1 MNTFTPELQQWAAEV
16 IEKITPI
23 AEEINLAYYPLQ
35 SEAKMNPELLIIGL
49 NPGSQGEYKEQK
61 TNDKW
66 EFKDGK
72 MTTERLLKGNPTYAE
87 KDTWPIFK
95 GMKNI
100 AFIRESIESNN
111 YCFINYI
118 FFGTKGIKDF
128 TSISNDREIEEI
140 CIEFTKKF
148 IEIIKPKH
156 IIVLG
161 LKGMESISKI
171 EKTLLKGKSERL
183 LVQGADLFGKQVLA
197 ISHPSYAM
205 SAAEYEA
212 IDTNIKEFY
221 EGKPLTS
228 FPFKPNV
235 TTIDVDKLNN
245 LLAGALNF
253 KLRGKDTQ
261 VYEAQVKGVGDDIL
275 DFRIDLR
282 KPPVYLSFRSLGPK
296 ELKNKEVYK
305 NTFKEPFSLEV
316 NAWFVE
322 KFLNNYPQE
331 KEIEQEIAD
340 DLLSL
345 LKAIKAQQ

>member
-1 MNTFTPELQQWAAEV
+1 MNTFTPELQQWASEV

-61 TNDKW
+61 TKDKW

-72 MTTERLLKGNPTYAE
+72 MSTERLLKGNPTYAE

-128 TSISNDREIEEI
+128 TSISNHREIEEI

-161 LKGMESISKI
+161 LEGIESISKI
-171 EKTLLKGKSERL
+171 EKTLLKGKSKRL
-183 LVQGADLFGKQVLA
+183 LVQGGDLFGKQILG
-197 ISHPSYAM
+197 ISHPSYAV

-221 EGKPLTS
+221 EGKPLTF

-245 LLAGALNF
+245 LLAGSLNF

-261 VYEAQVKGVGDDIL
+261 VYEAQEKGAGDDVL

-282 KPPVYLSFRSLGPK
+282 KPPVYLSFRSLGSK

-345 LKAIKAQQ
+345 LKAIKVQQ

>member
-1 MNTFTPELQQWAAEV
+1 L
-16 IEKITPI
+16 
-23 AEEINLAYYPLQ
+23 
-35 SEAKMNPELLIIGL
+35 
-49 NPGSQGEYKEQK
+49 
-61 TNDKW
+61 
-66 EFKDGK
+66 
-72 MTTERLLKGNPTYAE
+72 RL
-87 KDTWPIFK
+87 
-95 GMKNI
+95 
-100 AFIRESIESNN
+100 SS
-111 YCFINYI
+111 
-118 FFGTKGIKDF
+118 
-128 TSISNDREIEEI
+128 
-140 CIEFTKKF
+140 
-148 IEIIKPKH
+148 
-156 IIVLG
+156 
-161 LKGMESISKI
+161 
-171 EKTLLKGKSERL
+171 LKGKSKRL
-183 LVQGADLFGKQVLA
+183 LVQGGDLFGKQILG
-197 ISHPSYAM
+197 ISHPSYAV

-228 FPFKPNV
+228 SPFKSNV

-261 VYEAQVKGVGDDIL
+261 VYEAQVKGVGDDVL

-282 KPPVYLSFRSLGPK
+282 KPPVYLSFRSLEHPK
-296 ELKNKEVYK
+296 KLENTEVYK

-345 LKAIKAQQ
+345 LKTIKAQQ